1 MLPDMPVLSES
12 RHMLRGPGHG
22 RGIGTMDKDI
32 VVTRTTVG
40 LTLAGLFA
48 SFLLA
53 AGVIVCAIR
62 GFACFVFG

>member
-1 MLPDMPVLSES
+1 
-12 RHMLRGPGHG
+12 
-22 RGIGTMDKDI
+22 MDKDI